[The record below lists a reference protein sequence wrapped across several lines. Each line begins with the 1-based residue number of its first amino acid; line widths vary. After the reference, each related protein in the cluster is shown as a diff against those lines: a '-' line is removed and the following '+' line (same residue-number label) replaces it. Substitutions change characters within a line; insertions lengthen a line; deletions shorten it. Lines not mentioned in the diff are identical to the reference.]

1 MKNLFNKVK
10 VSVQAVLDKINLAL
24 ITLAL
29 LPTQAVFAEN
39 IISGGDFLSNT
50 TGDAGV
56 GNGIGQAFGKLENVA
71 TQIVQGLSGVLAI
84 VMVGCFAWKAFTL
97 SRVGDNPAERAKT
110 IQGMLLFFIGA
121 AAFGAAYF
129 FVGLFVNILR

>member
-29 LPTQAVFAEN
+29 LPSQAVFADN
-39 IISGGDFLSNT
+39 IISGDIMSNT
-50 TGDAGV
+50 TGDAGI
-56 GNGIGQAFGKLENVA
+56 GNGIGQAFGRLENVA

-97 SRVGDNPAERAKT
+97 SRVGDNPSERAKT
-110 IQGMLLFFIGA
+110 IQGMIFFFIGA

>member
-29 LPTQAVFAEN
+29 LPTQAVFADN
-39 IISGGDFLSNT
+39 IISGDIMSNT
-50 TGDAGV
+50 TGDTGI
-56 GNGIGQAFGKLENVA
+56 GNGIGQAFGRLENVA

-110 IQGMLLFFIGA
+110 IQGMIFFFIGA